1 MAAATQLGMSASPFL
16 CPTSITLKK
25 VEATSSQSACRS
37 FATPT
42 TLIICQQDN
51 TERKAADVSRRLFAV
66 AAASATVL
74 GVFVQPEAQAKRKPP
89 PQEEKKKVE
98 PEEKNLSAFD
108 ARILAN
114 ARRKEAMKATV
125 EAAKA
130 KAKSIAPAI
139 APSIASPE

>member
-1 MAAATQLGMSASPFL
+1 M
-16 CPTSITLKK
+16 C
-25 VEATSSQSACRS
+25 
-37 FATPT
+37 
-42 TLIICQQDN
+42 
-51 TERKAADVSRRLFAV
+51 RLFAV

-98 PEEKNLSAFD
+98 PEEKNLSAYD

-130 KAKSIAPAI
+130 KAKSIAPSI